1 MINMRVKCT
10 VCGVE
15 ETLDDESLK
24 ELSCIVNKYKMGADS
39 YTYLLNKMRGKCL
52 DSEEHSF
59 IFDNDFMKQ
68 IQDIVDK
75 DKNNLLEISKLKT
88 INEGLKKES
97 DEFIVKVEENQ
108 SKYDSNKNRIKNL
121 DQSCIENENE
131 IEKITRNSNI
141 EIWK

>member
-1 MINMRVKCT
+1 MNMTVKCT
-10 VCGVE
+10 VCGLI
-15 ETLDDESLK
+15 ETLDNESLE
-24 ELSCIVNKYKMGADS
+24 ELSGIVRKYKMSADS

-52 DSEEHSF
+52 DTDEHSF
-59 IFDNDFMKQ
+59 IFDEEFMKQ

-75 DKNNLLEISKLKT
+75 DKNSWLEIRKLKT

-131 IEKITRNSNI
+131 IEKITGSRNI
-141 EIWK
+141 DIWK